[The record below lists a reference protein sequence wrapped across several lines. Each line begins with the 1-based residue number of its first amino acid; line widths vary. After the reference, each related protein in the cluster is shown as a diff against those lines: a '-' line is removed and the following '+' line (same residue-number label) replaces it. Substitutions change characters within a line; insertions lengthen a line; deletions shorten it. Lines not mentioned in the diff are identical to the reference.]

1 MKRYMKI
8 IIAALIGVL
17 LAFIILRF
25 WSMIITQ
32 ISQHMD
38 MFKRPA
44 LIQQALDQEEIDN
57 IHWYGALKRGFTAC
71 LALLVILG
79 PSAIIFAW
87 AKAHI
92 ERSVVHIFKIGKNE
106 IPVHKRNLPIAS
118 QIVMGLTTAEK
129 LDKLDTGI
137 EKAIEI
143 YKAVADLQLRLSRSH
158 ALSFPPH
165 VWPALSEP
173 SPPMAFSTPHF
184 RELLDTNQIAPG
196 KPLIMGFD
204 EQGQAQFRAPED
216 IKSMAVAGWQG
227 SGKTLS
233 TAYLIASILYQYPAA
248 EIFVIDPHRD
258 HPKGLTAIIAPL
270 AASDR
275 LHLVNPVET
284 YQILDTLFQLMD
296 ARLSGSQPSDPPVF
310 LVIDE
315 LPRLAKSLS
324 DEHFKLFI
332 KFLEAATEETRKT
345 NITFIGAGTKWDAR
359 NFKNRKD
366 IRAGMPSLLVHKC
379 KPSQADLLLED
390 SQEKKLVKA
399 LKAPGECLLA
409 TSHDA
414 DPQLVKMPLI
424 TAQDIEHLVTLVA
437 NGLAN
442 GRPIDEPLWDTRK
455 KPVET
460 TEKPEGVV
468 DLSTFKHVRSGKKP
482 EGDIARKKPAETSVI
497 AALNQQCEQRPTGIS
512 KNQWIAALAKATG
525 YSESYTKNI
534 LLGNSHLSPEVE
546 DKLIRFLQKSGEPL
560 KKP

>member
-1 MKRYMKI
+1 MKKYMKI
-8 IIAALIGVL
+8 TIAALIGVL
-17 LAFIILRF
+17 LAFLILRF
-25 WSMIITQ
+25 WGMIITQ

-38 MFKRPA
+38 MFKKPMY
-44 LIQQALDQEEIDN
+44 IQQALDQEEIDN
-57 IHWYGALKRGFTAC
+57 IHWYGGLKRSFTAC
-71 LALLVILG
+71 FALLMILG
-79 PSAIIFAW
+79 PVAIIFAW

-92 ERSVVHIFKIGKNE
+92 ERSVVHIFQIGNNK

-137 EKAIEI
+137 EKAVEI
-143 YKAVADLQLRLSRSH
+143 YTAVADLQLRLSRNH
-158 ALSFPPH
+158 ALSPSSN
-165 VWPALSEP
+165 VWPALSES
-173 SPPMAFSTPHF
+173 SPMVVSSPHF

-196 KPLIMGFD
+196 KPLIMGFN
-204 EQGQAQFRAPED
+204 EQGQAQCRAPED

-233 TAYLIASILYQYPAA
+233 TAYLVASILYQYPTA

-284 YQILDTLFQLMD
+284 HQILSQLFQLMD

-324 DEHFKLFI
+324 DEHFELFI

-414 DPQLVKMPLI
+414 DPQLVRMPLI
-424 TAQDIEHLVTLVA
+424 TAQDIRHLVTLVA
-437 NGLAN
+437 NGSS
-442 GRPIDEPLWDTRK
+442 IETPL
-455 KPVET
+455 
-460 TEKPEGVV
+460 
-468 DLSTFKHVRSGKKP
+468 
-482 EGDIARKKPAETSVI
+482 INQTSVTSHDNGSLHPFHDDPLYGQLVSYLQDGTNSLTKLGKI
-497 AALNQQCEQRPTGIS
+497 SDVNKGLLSLFYKGTRPLTPENRLKLQRTFEAVTPSLTNETPS
-512 KNQWIAALAKATG
+512 NVV
-525 YSESYTKNI
+525 
-534 LLGNSHLSPEVE
+534 P
-546 DKLIRFLQKSGEPL
+546 FQKIY
-560 KKP
+560 